1 MRVVF
6 AVVAISFLSTSVYA
20 TECHK
25 LRWAERG
32 ECYRSDPAFPV
43 RYDMCRDMVEERGYK
58 GAGLKGKRR
67 FFNGCMRELSPLNI
81 NELTR
86 TTRLFGV
93 EVVAWRPK
101 RTANAQ

>member
-67 FFNGCMRELSPLNI
+67 FFNGCMRELSPLNM

-101 RTANAQ
+101 HTANAQ